1 MTNISQVLILI
12 SNYPRDRQESMERF
26 AQMLCYGFEAER
38 KSVTIWRPE
47 PLFGRFAK
55 STLNGFGKWLGYIDK
70 WIIFPLILR
79 WRVLNTD
86 KSLENSIR
94 YHICDHS
101 NAPYLGHLPRGRT
114 SITCHDVL
122 AIQGALGD
130 KDAYCPASRTGVILQ
145 KWILRHLS
153 ASAKLA
159 FVSDNTLKSLEK
171 LSNKQTKGI
180 RKVIPNGFNADFQ
193 PKQRNAAWKIL
204 DKTGLKQN
212 TPYILHIG
220 SALPRKNRD
229 MLLRMVAKLEENWN
243 GNICF
248 AGQPM
253 DIELKA
259 IANNLGITDR
269 IIEVPKPDHQ
279 TLTALYSAC
288 EAFVFPSFSEGFG
301 WPLIEAQA
309 CGAPVIASN
318 KQPMPE
324 VTGGAAIHADPND
337 AYEFAQALIHLK
349 EPGVREKLI
358 ELGFNNCERFNPE
371 LMISKYSELIFDT

>member
-1 MTNISQVLILI
+1 MNNVSDVLILI
-12 SNYPRDRQESMERF
+12 GNYQKDRQQSMERF
-26 AQMLCYGFEAER
+26 AQMLCYGFDVEG

-47 PLFGRFAK
+47 PVFGRFAK

-79 WRVLNTD
+79 WQVLNTD
-86 KSLENSIR
+86 KNLRNSIR

-101 NAPYLGHLPRGRT
+101 NAPYLGHLPRERT

-130 KDAYCPASRTGVILQ
+130 KEAYCPASRAGIILQ

-159 FVSDNTLKSLEK
+159 SVSENTLESLET
-171 LSNKQTKGI
+171 LSNTQTKGI
-180 RKVIPNGFNADFQ
+180 RKVIPNGFNADFKPMEQ
-193 PKQRNAAWKIL
+193 SEALDIL
-204 DKTGLKQN
+204 DRKDFNQN
-212 TPYILHIG
+212 TPFILHIG

-229 MLLRMVAKLEENWN
+229 MLLRMVAKVEENWN

-253 DIELKA
+253 DKELKA
-259 IANNLGITDR
+259 LAINLGITDR
-269 IIEVPKPDHQ
+269 IIEVPKPDHEV
-279 TLTALYSAC
+279 LTALYSTC

-318 KQPMPE
+318 RQPMPE
-324 VTGGAAIHADPND
+324 VSGGAAIHADPND
-337 AYEFAQALIHLK
+337 AYEFAQALIHLQ
-349 EPGVREKLI
+349 EPEVREQLI
-358 ELGFNNCERFNPE
+358 ELGFKNCERFNPE